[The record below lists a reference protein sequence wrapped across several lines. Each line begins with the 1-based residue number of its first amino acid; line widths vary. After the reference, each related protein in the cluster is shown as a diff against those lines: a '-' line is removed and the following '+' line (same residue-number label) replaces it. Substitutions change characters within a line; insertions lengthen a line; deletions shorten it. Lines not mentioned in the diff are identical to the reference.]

1 MSPVTSR
8 AKLLLVGAAALA
20 MSLPALA
27 QELLLP
33 PGFGNETA
41 PPAETQ
47 PQQPTTNTVT
57 PTPRREAPRPRPRPD
72 ASAGEL
78 TELIEGELA
87 EGEPLEPPPPPVE
100 IPDESRRDPRFA
112 GAIDPVAWGFGQQP
126 WGSAN
131 GSFLSGLL
139 RRQSTPLPSRW
150 LHMTLRNALLA
161 RGEAPPQV
169 NPVDWAAERAWL
181 LLRMGEAAAARMVV
195 SAVDVDNFTPK
206 MTQVAVQSAL
216 ANADPAGLCPL
227 RAGALGEVE
236 PAILPLTDAMCAALE
251 GESASAAAQID
262 QARRRG
268 RVRGI
273 DLVLAQ
279 KVVGAGAD
287 TSRAVTV
294 EWEPVDYLTSW
305 RFGLATATGAIP
317 PDRLM
322 ERASSQV
329 RAWQAR
335 APLLSPEQRLP
346 AARHAAGLGVLS
358 SGALNELYAL
368 IYDAADASD
377 LPGTDAWRLR
387 TAVLGRDRGARLGAM
402 RQLWEAADGE
412 IEEQAARAMLAFAAT
427 RVRPDSELARD
438 APELI
443 ASMLA
448 GGYDREAARWA
459 AAVGQMDDEPADRA
473 WAMLALGTTS
483 DAVDVSFGRI
493 DSFIGR
499 DNSRG
504 QQRSKLLVA
513 GLAGTGRI
521 DTATAARLDER
532 HGLGLGRTSVW
543 SRIADDAGRRRQAGS
558 AVLLAAIGMQAPSF
572 AQVPAA
578 QLLRGLSAMR
588 RSGLDYAARMIAAEA
603 LART

>member
-1 MSPVTSR
+1 
-8 AKLLLVGAAALA
+8 
-20 MSLPALA
+20 
-27 QELLLP
+27 
-33 PGFGNETA
+33 
-41 PPAETQ
+41 
-47 PQQPTTNTVT
+47 
-57 PTPRREAPRPRPRPD
+57 
-72 ASAGEL
+72 
-78 TELIEGELA
+78 
-87 EGEPLEPPPPPVE
+87 
-100 IPDESRRDPRFA
+100 
-112 GAIDPVAWGFGQQP
+112 
-126 WGSAN
+126 
-131 GSFLSGLL
+131 
-139 RRQSTPLPSRW
+139 
-150 LHMTLRNALLA
+150 
-161 RGEAPPQV
+161 
-169 NPVDWAAERAWL
+169 
-181 LLRMGEAAAARMVV
+181 
-195 SAVDVDNFTPK
+195 

-227 RAGALGEVE
+227 RGSMGEVE
-236 PAILPLTDAMCAALE
+236 PRILPLTDAMCAALE

-279 KVVGAGAD
+279 KVVGAGAES
-287 TSRAVTV
+287 SRAVTV

-322 ERASSQV
+322 ERASPQV

-346 AARHAAGLGVLS
+346 AARYAAGLGVLS

-368 IYDAADASD
+368 IYDATDASD

-387 TAVLGRDRGARLGAM
+387 TAVLGRDRKARLGAM

-412 IEEQAARAMLAFAAT
+412 LEEQAARAMLAFAAT
-427 RVRPDSELARD
+427 RVRPDPELGRD

-572 AQVPAA
+572 TQVPAA